1 MSLDADLVVE
11 RRRLKRRLVFWRV
24 LGISAVIAAVIA
36 AVGRFDLVG
45 SKDHIARI
53 QIAGIIVDDQA
64 RDQALITVAD
74 DDKVKALIVKI
85 DSPGG
90 TYVGGEAIYQSLRM
104 VAEKKPVVAMMGTTA
119 ASAGY
124 MSALG
129 GDHIVARAS
138 TLTGSIGVLLQTA
151 NINKL
156 MDKIGVD
163 PITIKSAPLK
173 AQPNPMEPFSPE
185 ARKVTEEL
193 VADFFDMFVS
203 LVSERRSMSKEKV
216 LKLADG
222 RAFSGRQAFANGLID
237 AIGAEPEVRKWLA
250 EKHKIADDL
259 PIKDVKVV
267 DDDKTWRNLLDSKI
281 GKFLFSERLSLDGVI
296 SLWQPNLW

>member
-1 MSLDADLVVE
+1 MSLYVDLVVE

-36 AVGRFDLVG
+36 AVGQFDLVG

-267 DDDKTWRNLLDSKI
+267 DDDKTWRDLLDSKI
-281 GKFLFSERLSLDGVI
+281 GKFLFFERLSLDGVI

>member
-36 AVGRFDLVG
+36 AVGQFDLVG
-45 SKDHIARI
+45 SKAHIARI

-203 LVSERRSMSKEKV
+203 LVSERRSMSKDKV

-267 DDDKTWRNLLDSKI
+267 DDDKTWRDLLDSKI
-281 GKFLFSERLSLDGVI
+281 GRFLFSKRLSLDGVI

>member
-36 AVGRFDLVG
+36 AVGQFDLVG

-267 DDDKTWRNLLDSKI
+267 DDDKTWRDLLDSKI

>member
-36 AVGRFDLVG
+36 AVGQFDLVG

-203 LVSERRSMSKEKV
+203 LVSERRSISKEKV

-267 DDDKTWRNLLDSKI
+267 DDDKTWRDLLDSKI

>member
-36 AVGRFDLVG
+36 AVGQFDLVG

-124 MSALG
+124 LSALG

-267 DDDKTWRNLLDSKI
+267 DDDKTWRDLLDSKI

>member
-36 AVGRFDLVG
+36 AVGQFDLVG

-203 LVSERRSMSKEKV
+203 LVSERRSMSKDKV

-267 DDDKTWRNLLDSKI
+267 DDDKTWRDLLDSKI
-281 GKFLFSERLSLDGVI
+281 GRFLFSERLSLDGVI

>member
-24 LGISAVIAAVIA
+24 LGISAVIAAAIA

-64 RDQALITVAD
+64 RDQALITIAD

-124 MSALG
+124 MLALG

-250 EKHKIADDL
+250 EIHKIADDL

-267 DDDKTWRNLLDSKI
+267 DDDKTWRDLLDSKI

-296 SLWQPNLW
+296 SLWQPNIW

>member
-36 AVGRFDLVG
+36 AVGQFDLVG

-267 DDDKTWRNLLDSKI
+267 DDDKTWRDLLDSKI

-296 SLWQPNLW
+296 SLWQLNLW

>member
-1 MSLDADLVVE
+1 MSLDADQVVE

-24 LGISAVIAAVIA
+24 LGIAAVVAAVIA

-53 QIAGIIVDDQA
+53 TIAGIIIDDQT
-64 RDQALITVAD
+64 RDEALKGVAK
-74 DDKVKALIVKI
+74 DDKVKALVVKI

-90 TYVGGEAIYQSLRM
+90 TYVGGEAVYQSLRK
-104 VAEKKPVVAMMGTTA
+104 VAEKKPVVVMMGTTA

-124 MSALG
+124 MSALA

-151 NINKL
+151 NINDL
-156 MDKIGVD
+156 MDKVGVK
-163 PITIKSAPLK
+163 PIIIKSAPLK
-173 AQPNPMEPFSPE
+173 AQPNPMEHFSPE

-222 RAFSGRQAFANGLID
+222 RAFSGRQALANGLVD
-237 AIGAEPEVRKWLA
+237 AIGAEAEVRKWLA
-250 EKHKIADDL
+250 ETHKSPMTCRL
-259 PIKDVKVV
+259 RTLKWSM
-267 DDDKTWRNLLDSKI
+267 TSK
-281 GKFLFSERLSLDGVI
+281 LGVI
-296 SLWQPNLW
+296 CSIPRSEKFCFLKDLVLTA

>member
-36 AVGRFDLVG
+36 AFGQFDLVG
-45 SKDHIARI
+45 SKDHIARL

-64 RDQALITVAD
+64 RDQALITIAD

-156 MDKIGVD
+156 MDKIGVV

-173 AQPNPMEPFSPE
+173 AQPNPMELFSPE

-203 LVSERRSMSKEKV
+203 LVSERRSISKDKV

-250 EKHKIADDL
+250 EKHNIADDL

-267 DDDKTWRNLLDSKI
+267 DDDKTWRDLLDSKI
-281 GKFLFSERLSLDGVI
+281 GNFLFSERLSLDGVI

>member
-36 AVGRFDLVG
+36 AVGQFDLVG

-203 LVSERRSMSKEKV
+203 LVSERRSMSKDKV

-267 DDDKTWRNLLDSKI
+267 DDDKTWRDLLDSKI
-281 GKFLFSERLSLDGVI
+281 GKVLFSERLSLDGVI

>member
-1 MSLDADLVVE
+1 MSLYVDLVVE
-11 RRRLKRRLVFWRV
+11 RRRLKRRLVFWRG
-24 LGISAVIAAVIA
+24 LGISAVIGAVIG
-36 AVGRFDLVG
+36 AVGQFDLVG

-129 GDHIVARAS
+129 GNHIVARAS

-267 DDDKTWRNLLDSKI
+267 DDDKTWRDLLDSKI

>member
-11 RRRLKRRLVFWRV
+11 RRHLKRRLVFWRV

-36 AVGRFDLVG
+36 AVGQFDLVG

-64 RDQALITVAD
+64 RDQALKTVAD

-267 DDDKTWRNLLDSKI
+267 DDDKTWRDLLDSKI

>member
-36 AVGRFDLVG
+36 AVGQFDLVG

-203 LVSERRSMSKEKV
+203 LVSERRSMSKDKV

-267 DDDKTWRNLLDSKI
+267 DDDKTWRDLLDSKI
-281 GKFLFSERLSLDGVI
+281 GKFMFSERLSLDGVI

>member
-267 DDDKTWRNLLDSKI
+267 DDDKTWRDLLYSKI
-281 GKFLFSERLSLDGVI
+281 GKVLFSERLSLDGVI

>member
-36 AVGRFDLVG
+36 AVGQFDLVG

-237 AIGAEPEVRKWLA
+237 AIGAEPELRKWLA

-267 DDDKTWRNLLDSKI
+267 DDDKTWRDLLDSKI
-281 GKFLFSERLSLDGVI
+281 GKVLFSERLSLDGVI

>member
-1 MSLDADLVVE
+1 MFLDADLVVE

-36 AVGRFDLVG
+36 AVGQFDLVG

-203 LVSERRSMSKEKV
+203 LVSERRSMSKDKV

-267 DDDKTWRNLLDSKI
+267 DDDKTWRDLLDSKI

>member
-36 AVGRFDLVG
+36 AVGQFDLVG
-45 SKDHIARI
+45 SKDHIARL

-64 RDQALITVAD
+64 RDQALITIAD

-267 DDDKTWRNLLDSKI
+267 DDDKTWRDLLDSKI
-281 GKFLFSERLSLDGVI
+281 GNFLFSERLSLDGVI

>member
-36 AVGRFDLVG
+36 AFGQFDLVG

-64 RDQALITVAD
+64 RDQALITIAD

-203 LVSERRSMSKEKV
+203 LVSERRSISKDKV

-267 DDDKTWRNLLDSKI
+267 DDDKTWRDLLDSKI
-281 GKFLFSERLSLDGVI
+281 GNFLFSERLSLDGVI

>member
-36 AVGRFDLVG
+36 AVGQFDLVG

-267 DDDKTWRNLLDSKI
+267 DDDKTWRDLLDSKI

-296 SLWQPNLW
+296 SLWQPNIW

>member
-11 RRRLKRRLVFWRV
+11 RRHLKRRLVFWRV

-36 AVGRFDLVG
+36 AVGQFDLVG

-124 MSALG
+124 MTALG

-267 DDDKTWRNLLDSKI
+267 DDDKTWRDLLDSKI
-281 GKFLFSERLSLDGVI
+281 GKVLFSERLSLDGVI

>member
-36 AVGRFDLVG
+36 AVGQFDLVG

-129 GDHIVARAS
+129 RDHIVARAS

-267 DDDKTWRNLLDSKI
+267 DDDKTWRDLLDSKI

>member
-36 AVGRFDLVG
+36 AFGQFDLVG

-64 RDQALITVAD
+64 RDQALITIAD

-203 LVSERRSMSKEKV
+203 LVSERRSMSKDKV

-281 GKFLFSERLSLDGVI
+281 GKVLFSERLSLDGVI
-296 SLWQPNLW
+296 SLWQPNIW

>member
-36 AVGRFDLVG
+36 AVGQFDLVG

-203 LVSERRSMSKEKV
+203 LVSERRSMSKDKV

-267 DDDKTWRNLLDSKI
+267 DDDKTWQDLLDSKI

>member
-36 AVGRFDLVG
+36 AVGQFDLVG

-64 RDQALITVAD
+64 RDQALKTIAD

-267 DDDKTWRNLLDSKI
+267 DDDKTWRDLLDSKI
-281 GKFLFSERLSLDGVI
+281 GKFLISERLSLDGVI

>member
-36 AVGRFDLVG
+36 AVGQFDLVG

-267 DDDKTWRNLLDSKI
+267 DDDKTWRDLLDSKI
-281 GKFLFSERLSLDGVI
+281 GKFLISERLSLDGVI

>member
-36 AVGRFDLVG
+36 AVGQFDLVG

-64 RDQALITVAD
+64 RDQALKTVAD

-259 PIKDVKVV
+259 PIKDVKVAGDV
-267 DDDKTWRNLLDSKI
+267 KTWRDLLESKI
-281 GKFLFSERLSLDGVI
+281 GKVLFS
-296 SLWQPNLW
+296 

>member
-36 AVGRFDLVG
+36 AVGQFDLVG

-193 VADFFDMFVS
+193 VADFFDMFVT

-267 DDDKTWRNLLDSKI
+267 DDDKTWRDLLDSKI

>member
-36 AVGRFDLVG
+36 AVGQFDLVG

-64 RDQALITVAD
+64 RDQALITIAD

-267 DDDKTWRNLLDSKI
+267 DDDKTWRDLLDSKI

>member
-36 AVGRFDLVG
+36 AVGQFDLVG

-267 DDDKTWRNLLDSKI
+267 DDDKTWRDLLDSKI
-281 GKFLFSERLSLDGVI
+281 GNFLFSERLSLDGVI

>member
-1 MSLDADLVVE
+1 MSLDADQVVE

-24 LGISAVIAAVIA
+24 LGIAAVVAAVIA

-53 QIAGIIVDDQA
+53 TIAGIIIDDQT
-64 RDQALITVAD
+64 RDEALKGVAK
-74 DDKVKALIVKI
+74 DDKVKALVVKI

-90 TYVGGEAIYQSLRM
+90 TYVGGEAVYQSLRK
-104 VAEKKPVVAMMGTTA
+104 VADKKPVVVMMGTTA

-124 MSALG
+124 MSALA

-151 NINKL
+151 NINDL
-156 MDKIGVD
+156 MDKVGVK
-163 PITIKSAPLK
+163 PIIIKSAPLK
-173 AQPNPMEPFSPE
+173 AQPNPMEHFSPE

-222 RAFSGRQAFANGLID
+222 RAFSGRQALANGLVD
-237 AIGAEPEVRKWLA
+237 AIGAEAEVRKWLA
-250 EKHKIADDL
+250 ETHKIADDL

-267 DDDKTWRNLLDSKI
+267 DDIKTWRDLLDSKI
-281 GKFLFSERLSLDGVI
+281 GKVLFSERLSLDGVI

>member
-36 AVGRFDLVG
+36 AVGQFDLVG

-203 LVSERRSMSKEKV
+203 LVSERRSMSKDKV

-267 DDDKTWRNLLDSKI
+267 DDDKTWRDLLYSKI

>member
-36 AVGRFDLVG
+36 AVGQFDLVG

-64 RDQALITVAD
+64 RDQALITIAD

-267 DDDKTWRNLLDSKI
+267 DDDKTWRDLLDSKI
-281 GKFLFSERLSLDGVI
+281 GRFLFSERLSLDGVI

>member
-267 DDDKTWRNLLDSKI
+267 DDDKTWRDLLDSKI